1 VSVPRGLGGAPLCED
16 FACGVV
22 FFFFND
28 TATTEIYTFD
38 YRNPT
43 PGYGPDAGVIR
54 DSAGDVYGTTYFG
67 GNINDCQGASQGEGC
82 GVVFK
87 ITP

>member
-1 VSVPRGLGGAPLCED
+1 MCED